1 MRLGYVPCPKTIPG
15 SKSRK
20 LSGGKTMSAAPAS
33 AQGEGSAN
41 TANPQKGPQPAEQ
54 LFQMAFGFMMTTA
67 LGCVAELEIA
77 EKLKNGPKSVAL
89 LAAETGVKEEPLYR
103 VLRALATAGVFEEQA
118 VKTFA
123 LTPAADLLRHDAK
136 GSMRNM
142 VLFLAT
148 RIHFELAPEMMHSLK
163 TGETVTEKV
172 HNVSIFEYF
181 EKDKITGD
189 IFNDAMTDFSAVV
202 IPAALEAY
210 DFSYLNGKTLIDIAG
225 GHGKVLTEILL
236 KYPGIRGKLFDLEH
250 VVNGAKPRIES
261 LGLTGR
267 CSVCSGDFF
276 KEVPQADAYIMK
288 HIINDW
294 DDAKATTPL
303 KNINKASAADARV
316 MLLEGVIAPGNAP
329 NVGKWLDLEM
339 LLMPGG
345 KERTEEEYCALFE
358 GAGFRVTKFVP
369 TKSPM
374 FVIEAVKAN

>member
-1 MRLGYVPCPKTIPG
+1 
-15 SKSRK
+15 
-20 LSGGKTMSAAPAS
+20 MSSAPTVS
-33 AQGEGSAN
+33 QGN
-41 TANPQKGPQPAEQ
+41 ANPSTQQQGPQPVEQ
-54 LFQMAFGFMMTTA
+54 LFQMGLGFMTTAA
-67 LGCVAELEIA
+67 LGCVTELEIA
-77 EKLKNGPKSVAL
+77 DKLKNGPKSVAE
-89 LAAETGVKEEPLYR
+89 LASESGVKEEPLYR

-118 VKTFA
+118 PKTFA
-123 LTPAADLLRHDAK
+123 LTPAADLLRRDAK

-142 VLFLAT
+142 MLFLAT
-148 RIHFELAPEMMHSLK
+148 RIHFELAPEMMHALK
-163 TGETVTEKV
+163 TGETVAEKV

-202 IPAALEAY
+202 IPAALEVY

-225 GHGKVLTEILL
+225 GHGKVLTEILV
-236 KYPGIRGKLFDLEH
+236 KHPEIRGKLFDLEH
-250 VVNGAKPRIES
+250 VVNGAKRRIES

-288 HIINDW
+288 HIIHDW
-294 DDAKATTPL
+294 DDAKATTIL
-303 KNINKASAADARV
+303 RNIHKASPGDARV
-316 MLLEGVIAPGNAP
+316 ILLEGVIAPGNAP
-329 NVGKWLDLEM
+329 SVGKWLDLEM

-345 KERTEEEYCALFE
+345 KERTEEEYRALFA

>member
-1 MRLGYVPCPKTIPG
+1 
-15 SKSRK
+15 
-20 LSGGKTMSAAPAS
+20 MSAAPAS

-41 TANPQKGPQPAEQ
+41 TADPQKGPQPAEQ
-54 LFQMAFGFMMTTA
+54 LFQMAFGFMMTRA

-103 VLRALATAGVFEEQA
+103 VLRALAAEGVFEEQTA
-118 VKTFA
+118 KTFV
-123 LTPAADLLRHDAK
+123 LTPTADLLRRDAK

-142 VLFLAT
+142 MLFLAT

-163 TGETVTEKV
+163 TGETVVEKV
-172 HNVSIFEYF
+172 HKMPCFEYL
-181 EKDKITGD
+181 EKDKVTSE

-202 IPAALEAY
+202 IPAVLEEY

-236 KYPGIRGKLFDLEH
+236 KYPEIRGKLFDLEH
-250 VVNGAKPRIES
+250 VVNGSKPRIDS

-276 KEVPQADAYIMK
+276 KEVPEADAYIMK
-288 HIINDW
+288 NIIHDW
-294 DDAKATTPL
+294 DDEKATTIL
-303 KNINKASAADARV
+303 RNIHKASPLDARV
-316 MLLEGVIAPGNAP
+316 ILLEAVIAPGNAP
-329 NVGKWLDLEM
+329 SVGKWLDLEM
-339 LLMPGG
+339 LLLPGG
-345 KERTEEEYCALFE
+345 KERTEEEYRELFA
-358 GAGFRVTKFVP
+358 GAGFSATKFVP

>member
-1 MRLGYVPCPKTIPG
+1 
-15 SKSRK
+15 
-20 LSGGKTMSAAPAS
+20 MSAAPAS
-33 AQGEGSAN
+33 AQGQGSASGE
-41 TANPQKGPQPAEQ
+41 AQSQGPQPAEQ
-54 LFQMAFGFMMTTA
+54 LFQMALGFMTTAA
-67 LGCVAELEIA
+67 LGCVADLEIG
-77 EKLKNGPKSVAL
+77 EKLKNGPKDVAV
-89 LAAETGVKEEPLYR
+89 LAAESGVKEEPLYR
-103 VLRALATAGVFEEQA
+103 VLRALATAGVFEERA
-118 VKTFA
+118 PRTFA
-123 LTPAADLLRHDAK
+123 LTAAADLLRRDAK

-163 TGETVTEKV
+163 TGETVAEKV

-181 EKDKITGD
+181 EKDKITGE

-225 GHGKVLTEILL
+225 GHGKVLTEILV
-236 KYPGIRGKLFDLEH
+236 KYPNIRGKLFDLEH

-288 HIINDW
+288 HIIHDW
-294 DDAKATTPL
+294 EDGKATTIL
-303 KNINKASAADARV
+303 KNIHKASPADARV
-316 MLLEGVIAPGNAP
+316 ILLEGVIAPGNEP
-329 NVGKWLDLEM
+329 SLGKWLDLEM

-345 KERTEEEYCALFE
+345 KERTEEEYRALFA
-358 GAGFRVTKFVP
+358 GAGFKVTRFVE
-369 TKSPM
+369 TKSPLS
-374 FVIEAVKAN
+374 VIEAVKAN